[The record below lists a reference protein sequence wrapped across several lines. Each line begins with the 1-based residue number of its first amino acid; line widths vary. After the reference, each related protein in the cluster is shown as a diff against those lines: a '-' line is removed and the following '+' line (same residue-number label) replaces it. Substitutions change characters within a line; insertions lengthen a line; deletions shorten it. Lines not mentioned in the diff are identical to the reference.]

1 MRFIY
6 IFIFFYLF
14 FHFDANAQSKILPKL
29 YYAHID
35 KELYL
40 PDENIWFKI
49 YIHNPYFLDS
59 KTSNIYVDLVDE
71 NKKLLEHQVYLTYL
85 SCINGQIKI
94 PNNYKFSQV
103 NLIIYQINDQ
113 KEKINYY
120 QKEISVLNNALIK
133 RKGEFVKNKKVEDT
147 PLSIKNNIFT
157 IQKDS
162 NEIIVHIDN
171 ENKNLNEI
179 YFSIKGQEDTL
190 YAKSFIIGDKNK
202 LTIRLPKQQ
211 FSTGYYLYTFTN
223 NRNEVVYQEW
233 VYNLSSDHLL
243 HPIISLDTLSFR
255 MEGMNVWKI
264 SNLPNANLSI
274 SIVDA
279 DIPTSNKNI
288 VSELLFNGMNNHPL
302 TNIGHYFIDS
312 SLVNEMAIDSMIN
325 ANQTTPLSIS
335 TINENN
341 QDNYLTLKGK
351 IIKTSKR
358 DVPLPKQ
365 LNIVIGSTNKKS
377 SIIQTPINLDSS
389 FILNKLIFYDTVFAK
404 GILNKKEINDF
415 KVVLTQD
422 TSYNTPAF
430 DFINDLSP
438 ATYKF
443 IENEKANNLNNNSII
458 LDSLIKKFTL
468 QQVTVTSRP
477 EYKLNKLDKIY
488 AFGLFSS
495 ANAYRLDVV
504 NDIYFQNSYDLGNY
518 IVSQI
523 PGISYSNNFNTMM
536 DFDAT
541 PFSWRGSPTSIYLDE
556 MKVSWDLV
564 RNIPRNNIGYIKIF
578 RPIFFGDI
586 QKGTGGAI
594 VIYTKKHFDGP
605 VQFDTKESILFKGY
619 LSSNFFLEEAIQ
631 IGEKSKQVNSTL
643 YWDPYFVFYDDPIK
657 NKILKFQNNNFT
669 KRYLIKIEGIDAQG
683 QVLYFEKIIE

>member
-1 MRFIY
+1 MKFIY
-6 IFIFFYLF
+6 IFLSCYIFC
-14 FHFDANAQSKILPKL
+14 HFDATSQDKNIAKL

-71 NKKLLEHQVYLTYL
+71 NKKLLEHQVYLSYL

-94 PNNYKFSQV
+94 PSNYKFSQV
-103 NLIIYQINDQ
+103 NLLIYQMNENKD
-113 KEKINYY
+113 KINYY

-147 PLSIKNNIFT
+147 PLSIKNNIFN
-157 IQKDS
+157 IQKYS
-162 NEIIVHIDN
+162 NEIIVHIEN
-171 ENKNLNEI
+171 ENKELNEV

-190 YAKSFIIGDKNK
+190 YAKSYNLSNKNK
-202 LTIRLPKQQ
+202 LTIRVPKEQ
-211 FSTGYYLYTFTN
+211 FSTGYYLFSLSN
-223 NRNEVVYQEW
+223 NLNEVVYQER

-243 HPIISLDTLSFR
+243 HPIISLDTLSFGK
-255 MEGMNVWKI
+255 EGMNVWKI

-288 VSELLFNGMNNHPL
+288 VSELLFNGINNHPL
-302 TNIGHYFIDS
+302 TNIGHYFTNS
-312 SLVNEMAIDSMIN
+312 SLVNEMAIDSMMN
-325 ANQTTPLSIS
+325 ANQIIPLSIS
-335 TINENN
+335 KINEDN
-341 QDNYLTLKGK
+341 QDKYLTLKGK
-351 IIKTSKR
+351 IIKTSKK
-358 DVPLPKQ
+358 DIPFPKRI
-365 LNIVIGSTNKKS
+365 NIVLGSPNKSS
-377 SIIQTPINLDSS
+377 SIIEASINLDSS
-389 FILNKLIFYDTVFAK
+389 FILNKLIFYDSVFAR
-404 GILNKKEINDF
+404 GVLNKKEIDNF
-415 KVVLTQD
+415 KVILSQD
-422 TSYNTPAF
+422 TSIITPSF
-430 DFINDLSP
+430 DFINNLSP

-443 IENEKANNLNNNSII
+443 IENEKANKIINNSDI

-495 ANAYRLDVV
+495 GNAYRLNVAD
-504 NDIYFQNSYDLGNY
+504 DQFFQNSFDLGNY

-556 MKVSWDLV
+556 IKVSWDLV
-564 RNIPRNNIGYIKIF
+564 RDIPRNNIGYIKIF

-594 VIYTKKHFDGP
+594 VIYTKKHFDEPKG
-605 VQFDTKESILFKGY
+605 VNTKESTFLRGY
-619 LSSNFFLEEAIQ
+619 FSANYFSDEAIK
-631 IGEKSKQVNSTL
+631 IGEKSRQVNTTL

-657 NKILKFQNNNFT
+657 EKILRFPNNDFT
-669 KRYLIKIEGIDAQG
+669 KRFLIKIEGIDAQG
-683 QVLYFEKIIE
+683 QVLYFEKIVE

>member
-1 MRFIY
+1 MRVIY
-6 IFIFFYLF
+6 IFLSCYIFCHL
-14 FHFDANAQSKILPKL
+14 DATSQDKNITKL

-49 YIHNPYFLDS
+49 YAHNPYFLDS
-59 KTSNIYVDLVDE
+59 KSSNIYVDLVDE

-85 SCINGQIKI
+85 SSINGQIKI
-94 PNNYKFSQV
+94 PNDYKFSQV

-113 KEKINYY
+113 KERINFY
-120 QKEISVLNNALIK
+120 QKEISVLNNVLIK
-133 RKGEFVKNKKVEDT
+133 RTGEFSNPTKLNTT
-147 PLSIKNNIFT
+147 PLSVKNNIIN

-162 NEIIVHIDN
+162 NQIIVQIDN

-190 YAKSFIIGDKNK
+190 YAKSYIISDKNK

-211 FSTGYYLYTFTN
+211 FSTGYYLFSFCN
-223 NRNEVVYQEW
+223 SIKEVIYQEW

-243 HPIISLDTLSFR
+243 HPIISLDTLSFGK
-255 MEGMNVWKI
+255 EGMNVWKI

-274 SIVDA
+274 SIADA

-302 TNIGHYFIDS
+302 TNLGHYFTNNTA
-312 SLVNEMAIDSMIN
+312 VNEIAIDSIIKIN
-325 ANQTTPLSIS
+325 QISPLP
-335 TINENN
+335 INTLIDTN
-341 QDNYLTLKGK
+341 QDSYLSLRGK
-351 IIKTSKR
+351 IIKTSKK

-365 LNIVIGSTNKKS
+365 LSVVIGSTNKKS
-377 SIIQTPINLDSS
+377 SIIQAPVDTDGS

-404 GILNKKEINDF
+404 GVLNKKEMNDF
-415 KVVLTQD
+415 KVELNQD
-422 TSYNTPAF
+422 TNINTPAF
-430 DFINDLSP
+430 DFINELSP

-443 IENEKANNLNNNSII
+443 IENEKAKNLVKNSNL

-468 QQVTVTSRP
+468 QQVTVTTRP
-477 EYKLNKLDKIY
+477 DNQLNNLDNIY
-488 AFGLFSS
+488 TFGLFSS
-495 ANAYRLDVV
+495 SNAYRLNVAD
-504 NDIYFQNSYDLGNY
+504 DQFFQNSYDLGNY
-518 IVSQI
+518 IVSRI
-523 PGISYSNNFNTMM
+523 PGISYSNDFDMM
-536 DFDAT
+536 MAFDAT

-556 MKVSWDLV
+556 IKVSWDLV

-586 QKGTGGAI
+586 QKSAGGAI
-594 VIYTKKHFDGP
+594 VIYTKKHFDSP
-605 VQFDTKESILFKGY
+605 VQFETKESELLRGY
-619 LSSNFFLEEAIQ
+619 YSANYFADEAIK
-631 IGEKSKQVNSTL
+631 IAEKSRQLNTTL
-643 YWDPYFVFYDDPIK
+643 YWEPYFVFYDDPIK
-657 NKILKFQNNNFT
+657 DKIIRFPNNDFT

-683 QVLYFEKIIE
+683 QVLYFEKIVE

>member
-1 MRFIY
+1 LI
-6 IFIFFYLF
+6 
-14 FHFDANAQSKILPKL
+14 HFDAKSQNNKLDKL

-49 YIHNPYFLDS
+49 YIHNPYLLDS
-59 KTSNIYVDLVDE
+59 KSSNIYVDLVDE
-71 NKKLLEHQVYLTYL
+71 NKKVIEHQVYLSYL

-94 PNNYKFSQV
+94 PGNYKFSQV
-103 NLIIYQINDQ
+103 NLLIYQINNNKD
-113 KEKINYY
+113 KINYY
-120 QKEISVLNNALIK
+120 QKEIAVLNNALIK
-133 RKGEFVKNKKVEDT
+133 RKGEIIITKNIENI
-147 PLSIKNNIFT
+147 PLSIKKNIFT

-162 NEIIVHIDN
+162 NEIIVHIEN
-171 ENKNLNEI
+171 ENKVLNEV
-179 YFSIKGQEDTL
+179 YFNIKGQEDTL
-190 YAKSFIIGDKNK
+190 YAKSYNLGDKNK

-211 FSTGYYLYTFTN
+211 FSTGYYLFSLSN
-223 NRNEVVYQEW
+223 NSNEVIYQEW

-243 HPIISLDTLSFR
+243 HPIISLDTLSFG
-255 MEGMNVWKI
+255 MEGKNVWKI

-288 VSELLFNGMNNHPL
+288 VSELLFNGMSSHPL
-302 TNIGHYFIDS
+302 TNIGHYFTNS
-312 SLVNEMAIDSMIN
+312 SLVNQVAIDSMIN
-325 ANQTTPLSIS
+325 ANQITPLSIN
-335 TINENN
+335 TINDNN

-351 IIKTSKR
+351 IIKISKR

-365 LNIVIGSTNKKS
+365 LNIILGNRNKNS
-377 SIIQTPINLDSS
+377 SIIQATINLDSS
-389 FILNKLIFYDTVFAK
+389 FILNKLIFYDSVFAR
-404 GILNKKEINDF
+404 GVLNKKEIDNF
-415 KVVLTQD
+415 KVILSQD
-422 TSYNTPAF
+422 TSINTPSF
-430 DFINDLSP
+430 EFINDLSP

-443 IENEKANNLNNNSII
+443 IENQKANKIINNSDI

-495 ANAYRLDVV
+495 GNAYRLNVV
-504 NDIYFQNSYDLGNY
+504 DDKYFQTSFDLGNY

-556 MKVSWDLV
+556 IKVSWDLV
-564 RNIPRNNIGYIKIF
+564 RDIPRNNIGYIKIF

-594 VIYTKKHFDGP
+594 VIYTKKHFDEPKG
-605 VQFDTKESILFKGY
+605 VNTKESTFLRGY
-619 LSSNFFLEEAIQ
+619 LSANYFSDEAIK
-631 IGEKSKQVNSTL
+631 IGEKSRQVNTTL
-643 YWDPYFVFYDDPIK
+643 YWDPYFVFYDDPVK
-657 NKILKFQNNNFT
+657 DKIIRFPNNDFT
-669 KRYLIKIEGIDAQG
+669 KRYLIKIEGIDANG

>member
-1 MRFIY
+1 MRVIY
-6 IFIFFYLF
+6 IFLSCYIFCHL
-14 FHFDANAQSKILPKL
+14 DATSQDKNITKL

-49 YIHNPYFLDS
+49 YAHNPYFLDS
-59 KTSNIYVDLVDE
+59 KSSNIYVDLVDE

-85 SCINGQIKI
+85 SSINGQIKI
-94 PNNYKFSQV
+94 PNDYKFSQV

-113 KEKINYY
+113 KERINFY
-120 QKEISVLNNALIK
+120 QKEISVLNNVLIK
-133 RKGEFVKNKKVEDT
+133 RTGEFSNPTKLNTT
-147 PLSIKNNIFT
+147 PLSVKNNIIN

-162 NEIIVHIDN
+162 NQIIVQIDN

-190 YAKSFIIGDKNK
+190 YAKSYIISDKNK

-211 FSTGYYLYTFTN
+211 FSTGYYLFSFCN
-223 NRNEVVYQEW
+223 SIKEVIYQEW

-243 HPIISLDTLSFR
+243 HPIISLDTLSFGK
-255 MEGMNVWKI
+255 EGMNVWKI

-274 SIVDA
+274 SIADA

-302 TNIGHYFIDS
+302 MNIGHYFIDS

-377 SIIQTPINLDSS
+377 SIIQAPINLDSS

-443 IENEKANNLNNNSII
+443 IENEKAKNLVKNSNL

-468 QQVTVTSRP
+468 QQVTVTTRP
-477 EYKLNKLDKIY
+477 DNQLNNLDNIY
-488 AFGLFSS
+488 TFGLFSS
-495 ANAYRLDVV
+495 SNAYRLNVAD
-504 NDIYFQNSYDLGNY
+504 DQFFQNSFDLGNY
-518 IVSQI
+518 IVSRI
-523 PGISYSNNFNTMM
+523 PGISYSNDFDMM
-536 DFDAT
+536 MAFDAT

-556 MKVSWDLV
+556 IKVSWDLV

-586 QKGTGGAI
+586 QKSAGGAI
-594 VIYTKKHFDGP
+594 VIYTKKHFDSP
-605 VQFDTKESILFKGY
+605 VQFETKESELLRGY
-619 LSSNFFLEEAIQ
+619 YSANYFADEAIK
-631 IGEKSKQVNSTL
+631 IAEKSRQVNTTL

-657 NKILKFQNNNFT
+657 EKILRFPNNDFT
-669 KRYLIKIEGIDAQG
+669 KRFLIKIEGIDAQG